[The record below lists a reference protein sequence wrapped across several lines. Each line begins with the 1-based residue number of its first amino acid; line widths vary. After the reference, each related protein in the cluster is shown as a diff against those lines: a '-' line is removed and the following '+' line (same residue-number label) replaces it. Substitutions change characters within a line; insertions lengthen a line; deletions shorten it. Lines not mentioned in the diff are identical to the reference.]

1 MIDTPWLPIV
11 LAVLAGMIVGS
22 TVARFIAKRMTAS
35 WATEQATVLLLSA
48 IAGGAIG
55 AALGFFDEYLNWY
68 EASLW
73 AAIGGAAS
81 GWLYPVLKRLV
92 KRRADEQW

>member
-1 MIDTPWLPIV
+1 MTDTHWLPIA

-22 TVARFIAKRMTAS
+22 TVARFISRRISAP
-35 WATEQATVLLLSA
+35 WAADQATVLMLSA

-55 AALGFFDEYLNWY
+55 AGLGFFEEYLDWY

-92 KRRADEQW
+92 KRKATEQ